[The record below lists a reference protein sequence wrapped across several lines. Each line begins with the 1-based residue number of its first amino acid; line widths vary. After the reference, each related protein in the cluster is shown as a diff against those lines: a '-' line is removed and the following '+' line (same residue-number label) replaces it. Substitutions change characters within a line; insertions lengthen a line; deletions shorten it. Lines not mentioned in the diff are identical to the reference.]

1 MAVFHLGI
9 TECHDK
15 VVTLRRAA
23 GKQNEPRKK
32 KKKKKKKAGLK
43 LYLIP
48 KHLATAVIQTPKCL
62 KLDNWAFK
70 FSLGCK
76 TSFQKKRKTTKQ
88 TNNKDPSL

>member
-32 KKKKKKKAGLK
+32 KKKKKESGIETLSHPEAPG
-43 LYLIP
+43 YSCNP
-48 KHLATAVIQTPKCL
+48 DTQV
-62 KLDNWAFK
+62 
-70 FSLGCK
+70 S
-76 TSFQKKRKTTKQ
+76 
-88 TNNKDPSL
+88 